1 MTDVTANPDRRRP
14 RAHSTTHSVRSVEK
28 ARAEATVS
36 RRRVWLDVQAAAD
49 WLGVEERFI
58 RRLVAERRVTF
69 YKVGKHLRFDGAD
82 LDEFLAAS
90 RVDRCPG
97 V

>member
-14 RAHSTTHSVRSVEK
+14 RAPSITPSVSSVEK
-28 ARAEATVS
+28 AFVS

-97 V
+97 A